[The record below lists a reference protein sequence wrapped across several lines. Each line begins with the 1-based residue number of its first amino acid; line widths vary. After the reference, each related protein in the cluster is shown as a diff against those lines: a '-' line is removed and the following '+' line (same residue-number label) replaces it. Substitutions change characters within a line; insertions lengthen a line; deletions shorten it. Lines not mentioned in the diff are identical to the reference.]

1 MSNLEVLLIMQEFS
15 NRLIALRKERRLTQE
30 GLANMVQKKRS
41 TMSGYETEGKE
52 PDMETICLLAKFF
65 GVSTDYLLGYSDER
79 NHVEQVFFNDHV
91 NFERHFKAMPAEMRP
106 VVGRCFDD
114 FYLLLGRDMQLA
126 RPERLRIYAELL
138 HTLRTQRA
146 DIRKL
151 IEDAG
156 GAITDPL
163 ALSDLM
169 ALQSQLK
176 NEISSLI
183 DKLMQ
188 ADMEIAFQRKKD
200 AGCETTSSPESA
212 AM

>member
-1 MSNLEVLLIMQEFS
+1 MQKFS
-15 NRLIALRKERRLTQE
+15 NRLASLRKERGLTQE
-30 GLANMVQKKRS
+30 ELANVIHKKRS
-41 TMSGYETEGKE
+41 TASGYETEGKE
-52 PDMETICLLAKFF
+52 PDLETVCDLAKFF

-79 NHVEQVFFNDHV
+79 NHVEQIFYNDHV
-91 NFERHFKAMPAEMRP
+91 NFEKHYKNMPAELRP
-106 VVGRCFDD
+106 IVAKCFDS
-114 FYLLLGRDMQLA
+114 FYLLLCRDMQLS
-126 RPERLRIYAELL
+126 RPERLRVYQELL
-138 HTLRTQRA
+138 HTLQGMRA

-151 IEDAG
+151 IEASG

-188 ADMEIAFQRKKD
+188 ADMEIAFNLKNGAKT
-200 AGCETTSSPESA
+200 GLSSASVG
-212 AM
+212 